1 LQELSRGQE
10 SVTSFNE
17 LSNQLLREYAAD
29 DTRKVKEVMDKLNT
43 VWNSVNNRASD
54 RQAALDSEL
63 KSLQA
68 CLRELESFLKWLHEA
83 ETTVN
88 VLSDAAQR
96 EELSQDSAHIKE
108 LKGQLG

>member
-1 LQELSRGQE
+1 MLPIFF
-10 SVTSFNE
+10 SVVDFCVYWFV
-17 LSNQLLREYAAD
+17 LI
-29 DTRKVKEVMDKLNT
+29 
-43 VWNSVNNRASD
+43 RASD

-108 LKGQLG
+108 LKGQLGVRTCTYLYSIISIWD

>member
-1 LQELSRGQE
+1 M
-10 SVTSFNE
+10 VI
-17 LSNQLLREYAAD
+17 
-29 DTRKVKEVMDKLNT
+29 
-43 VWNSVNNRASD
+43 RASD

-63 KSLQA
+63 KSLQV

-83 ETTVN
+83 ETTAN

-108 LKGQLG
+108 LKGQLGVRTCTYFYSIISTWDESQLCCLFWHPRSCVKPTNQI